1 LFEPVVQDTR
11 VLPPFRQ
18 IFLFLRPTALA
29 TPRRAATVALA
40 LLAVMGLLAGLLARD
55 YDATRQRLALD
66 EFLAGAR
73 EADAHP
79 EDAAD
84 HYRAALALD
93 RENPGYRRALAV
105 ALLDLGRT
113 AEAESHLM
121 ELLQRDPIDGEAN
134 LLRARVAL
142 RRGAI
147 ADAELFY
154 QRAIY
159 GRWTGDPVAER
170 IAARFEL
177 VELLSRKGSPIEARA
192 ELLRLQ
198 AELPDAPV
206 LQRELANRFLA
217 LGDPAQAAEI
227 LQRVLKA
234 HPSDAASARTLT
246 QALLAVGRFRE
257 ARDAASHALA
267 LDPTDRVTRRQLD
280 HINEAL
286 SLDPTVRGLSASTR
300 LRRSGE
306 LLARVL
312 QDVDACAGTAAAGSG
327 PPIDWSGLRSRAQAA
342 LSAKPASRDP
352 DDLDAL
358 TEQRLAII
366 EELWRLRVS
375 RCGAADGPLAW
386 IVERL
391 GR

>member
-18 IFLFLRPTALA
+18 IFPFLRLTALA

-105 ALLDLGRT
+105 AMLDLGRT

-177 VELLSRKGSPIEARA
+177 VELLSRKGSRIEARA

-312 QDVDACAGTAAAGSG
+312 QDVEACAGTAAAGSG